1 MLFSLEKNDELQWC
15 WINYRRPYH
24 TSSHTFFV
32 QIDFH
37 PRYLIVIFT
46 FSATEFK
53 DNLSLVIALAFI
65 HIRILMFKNILKP
78 SSLNI
83 NGTQTNTH
91 YVLSIVMDDNVFW
104 MAYFFQYHSRIKKQI
119 HQNRSDKRE
128 QQWNRPFFQR
138 LQTFFP
144 LFHDTEISGRRTKD
158 TGPTNAIIFSVQL
171 IELAFQIL
179 HFRIRMPKLR
189 CQIEMNENWSGIKIW
204 ENKSKFKLNV

>member
-1 MLFSLEKNDELQWC
+1 MLFSLDKNDELQWC
-15 WINYRRPYH
+15 WINYGSPYH

-65 HIRILMFKNILKP
+65 HIRILMFENILKP

-91 YVLSIVMDDNVFW
+91 YVMSIVMDDNVFW

-128 QQWNRPFFQR
+128 QQWNRPFFSKAPN
-138 LQTFFP
+138 FFSAFSWYRNKWKKNKRYGAHQCYN
-144 LFHDTEISGRRTKD
+144 LFSSIDWARISNITLPYTDAKITLSD
-158 TGPTNAIIFSVQL
+158 WD
-171 IELAFQIL
+171 EW
-179 HFRIRMPKLR
+179 KLKW
-189 CQIEMNENWSGIKIW
+189 N
-204 ENKSKFKLNV
+204 